1 MLPADDLSPDLSRLP
16 ATTDAELATRI
27 AAGDAAALEALMR
40 ECNRKVFR
48 IARAILKDD
57 SEAEDAV
64 QEAYVAAFLQIGT
77 FRGGSKLSTWVSRI
91 VINEALGRLRKQKRQ
106 NTVVP
111 FSEDYSSREVQE
123 TVSMDQAGTSPEQA
137 LMRSEIRALLEA
149 KIDELPMGFRTVF
162 IMREL
167 EEMTVEETA
176 ECLGVPQAT
185 VRTRLFRA
193 RALLR
198 ESLAR
203 EIDVATSDA
212 FAFAGARC
220 DRIVSAV
227 LERVARLTSS
237 SSD

>member
-1 MLPADDLSPDLSRLP
+1 MQPADDLSHLP
-16 ATTDAELATRI
+16 APTDAELAKRI
-27 AAGDAAALEALMR
+27 GSGDGAALGALMR

-64 QEAYVAAFLQIGT
+64 QEAYVAAFLQIGA
-77 FRGGSKLSTWVSRI
+77 FRGGSKLSTWVARI

-111 FSEDYSSREVQE
+111 FSEDYRSPEVQE
-123 TVSMDQAGTSPEQA
+123 TVSIDQAGSSPEQA
-137 LMRSEIRALLEA
+137 AMRAEIRALLEA
-149 KIDELPMGFRTVF
+149 KIDDLPIGFRTVF

-176 ECLGVPQAT
+176 ECLGIPAAT

-227 LERVARLTSS
+227 LYRVARLTA
-237 SSD
+237 SD

>member
-1 MLPADDLSPDLSRLP
+1 MQPADDLSHLP
-16 ATTDAELATRI
+16 APTDAELAKRI
-27 AAGDAAALEALMR
+27 GAGDGAALEALMR

-64 QEAYVAAFLQIGT
+64 QEAYVAAFIQIGA
-77 FRGGSKLSTWVSRI
+77 FRGGSKLSTWVARI

-111 FSEDYSSREVQE
+111 FSEDYRSPEVQE
-123 TVSMDQAGTSPEQA
+123 TVSIDQAGSSPEQA
-137 LMRSEIRALLEA
+137 AMRAEIRALLEA
-149 KIDELPMGFRTVF
+149 KIDDLPIGFRTVF

-176 ECLGVPQAT
+176 ECLGIPAAT

-227 LERVARLTSS
+227 LYRVARLTA
-237 SSD
+237 SD